1 MPPEISASRRRIAG
15 VGTHVLSGGAGEP
28 IVFLHGLGASSFSWR
43 HLLPEFAKTHSVY
56 APDFPGYGR
65 SDKPRDF
72 DYTFAGFA
80 RWLSAFLKELDLPR
94 AALVGNSMGGDVSLF
109 LALQS
114 PELVSRFVMIGSP
127 VNQDNIPRLIWTMR
141 RPFVGRI
148 LEPLLGRWTVRLVAP
163 TAFHDRS
170 CITEE
175 VLDEYSLALSTPEG
189 RHAAAENIR
198 RCLSPELADYIAR
211 YPKLEPPVL
220 FIRGEHDRV
229 VDDASAEWFCRTVPK
244 GRFLRIPDCGH
255 VPQEERPEAV
265 AAAIREFLASPGK
278 P

>member
-1 MPPEISASRRRIAG
+1 MKAEVSASRRRIAG

-43 HLLPEFAKTHSVY
+43 FLLPEFARTHRVY

-80 RWLSAFLKELDLPR
+80 RWLAAFLDELKIERPV
-94 AALVGNSMGGDVSLF
+94 LVGNSMGGDVSLF

-114 PELVSRFVMIGSP
+114 PQLVSRFVMIGSP
-127 VNQDNIPRLIWTMR
+127 VRMDNIPRLIWTLR
-141 RPFVGRI
+141 RPILGRI

-163 TAFHDRS
+163 TAFWDRS
-170 CITEE
+170 CLTEE
-175 VLDEYSLALSTPEG
+175 VIDEYSLALSTPEG
-189 RHAAAENIR
+189 RHAAAENVR
-198 RCLSPELADYIAR
+198 RCLSPELGDYIAR
-211 YPKLEPPVL
+211 YPRLEPPVL
-220 FIRGEHDRV
+220 FIRGEHDGV

-244 GRFLRIPDCGH
+244 GRFLRVPGAGH
-255 VPQEERPEAV
+255 VPQEERPAAV
-265 AAAIREFLASPGK
+265 ISAVRDFLSAA
-278 P
+278 

>member
-1 MPPEISASRRRIAG
+1 MKAEISASRRQIAG
-15 VGTHVLSGGAGEP
+15 VGTHVLSGGQGDP

-43 HLLPEFAKTHSVY
+43 FLLSEFAKTHRVY

-80 RWLSAFLKELDLPR
+80 RWLAAFLDEFKLARPIL
-94 AALVGNSMGGDVSLF
+94 AGNSMGGDVSLF
-109 LALQS
+109 LALQA
-114 PELVSRFVMIGSP
+114 PERVARFVMIGSP
-127 VNQDNIPRLIWTMR
+127 VYTDNIPRLIWTLR
-141 RPFVGRI
+141 RPILGRI

-163 TAFHDRS
+163 TAFWDRS

-175 VLDEYSLALSTPEG
+175 VIAEYSLALNTSEG

-198 RCLSPELADYIAR
+198 RCLSPELGDYIAR
-211 YPKLEPPVL
+211 YPQLEPPVL
-220 FIRGEHDRV
+220 FIRGEHDHV
-229 VDDASAEWFCRTVPK
+229 VDDASAERFCGTVPR

-255 VPQEERPEAV
+255 VPQEERPAAV
-265 AAAIREFLASPGK
+265 ISAIRDFLAAAA
-278 P
+278 

>member
-1 MPPEISASRRRIAG
+1 MKAEVSASRRQVAG
-15 VGTHVLSGGAGEP
+15 VGTHVLSGGQGEP

-43 HLLPEFAKTHSVY
+43 FLLPEFARTHSVY

-80 RWLSAFLKELDLPR
+80 RWLASFLDEFKLARPI
-94 AALVGNSMGGDVSLF
+94 LVGNSMGGDVSLF

-114 PELVSRFVMIGSP
+114 PQRVSRFVMIGSP
-127 VNQDNIPRLIWTMR
+127 VYADNIPRLIWTLR
-141 RPFVGRI
+141 RPILGRL

-163 TAFHDRS
+163 TAFWDRS
-170 CITEE
+170 CLTEE
-175 VLDEYSLALSTPEG
+175 VIDEYSLALSTPEG
-189 RHAAAENIR
+189 RHAAAENVR
-198 RCLSPELADYIAR
+198 RSLSPELGDFIAR
-211 YPKLEPPVL
+211 YPGLEPPVL

-229 VDDASAEWFCRTVPK
+229 VDDASAERFCGTVPR

-255 VPQEERPEAV
+255 VPQEERPAAV
-265 AAAIREFLASPGK
+265 SSAIRDFLAA
-278 P
+278 